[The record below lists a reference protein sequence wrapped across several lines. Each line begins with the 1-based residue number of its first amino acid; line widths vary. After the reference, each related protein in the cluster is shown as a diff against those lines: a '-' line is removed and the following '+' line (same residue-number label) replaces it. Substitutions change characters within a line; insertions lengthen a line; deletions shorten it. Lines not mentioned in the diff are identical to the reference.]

1 MKNKQLQVQGVKVN
15 YYYICKRKL
24 WLFSKGI
31 SMESNSDRVLSG
43 KVLHERSYPRIKKK
57 EILVDDLIKL
67 DAIDGEYVKEVKIS
81 SKMKKSDRMQLLYY
95 LYCLKDK
102 GIEKKGLISYVKEK
116 RVEEVELTEEDVE
129 EIEQVLIDINNIV
142 HLNIPPGVINLPY
155 CKKCAY
161 YEFCYVE
168 EVEE

>member
-31 SMESNSDRVLSG
+31 NMENNSDRVLSG
-43 KVLHERSYPRIKKK
+43 KVLHESSYPRIKKK
-57 EILVDDLIKL
+57 EILLDDLIKL
-67 DAIDGEYVKEVKIS
+67 DAIDGEYVREVKIS

-95 LYCLKDK
+95 LYCLKNK

-116 RVEEVELTEEDVE
+116 RVEEIELTEEDMKEIE
-129 EIEQVLIDINNIV
+129 EILIDINKIV
-142 HLNIPPGVINLPY
+142 QLSTPPKAINLPY
-155 CKKCAY
+155 CKKCSY